1 MFTCSGVWSP
11 LLTTTTP
18 PHHNTNSPHQL
29 APYGPHLITTP
40 PHHTTSPPPAPTSPS
55 HHTRSPPPAR
65 TSPPHHTSLHPPTH
79 ASPPEPP
86 HHNTTSTHQLGR
98 PLRLT
103 PHHHIFCFLLSV
115 GSSMISVFLVLPFVR
130 LYDATASKVEDKLA
144 SGSSSWVRSTT
155 SCSKNPDTS
164 IIQNNI
170 NNDHDVNREI
180 MQRLAIL
187 LQKHKI

>member
-1 MFTCSGVWSP
+1 
-11 LLTTTTP
+11 
-18 PHHNTNSPHQL
+18 
-29 APYGPHLITTP
+29 
-40 PHHTTSPPPAPTSPS
+40 
-55 HHTRSPPPAR
+55 
-65 TSPPHHTSLHPPTH
+65 
-79 ASPPEPP
+79 
-86 HHNTTSTHQLGR
+86 
-98 PLRLT
+98 
-103 PHHHIFCFLLSV
+103 
-115 GSSMISVFLVLPFVR
+115 MISVFLVLPFVR

-164 IIQNNI
+164 VIQKARSGINNI